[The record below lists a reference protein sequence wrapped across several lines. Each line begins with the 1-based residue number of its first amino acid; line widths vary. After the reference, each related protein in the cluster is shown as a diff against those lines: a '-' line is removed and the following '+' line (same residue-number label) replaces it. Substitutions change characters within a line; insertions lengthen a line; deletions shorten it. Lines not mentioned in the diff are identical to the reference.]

1 MKIKCENGRAMHH
14 IAHWGLPRHS
24 IGLLELQEEF
34 IIQGI
39 EVMEMKA
46 QVFSCI

>member
-1 MKIKCENGRAMHH
+1 MKIKCVKTGEQC
-14 IAHWGLPRHS
+14 ITLPRHS

-46 QVFSCI
+46 QVF